1 MQSLSPHKGRENF
14 IIERAQNFK
23 KNGMLPIKNGLN
35 WGCETVRFK
44 GSNRKKKEHNAQNLD
59 LSTKTLKLKGRY
71 MKVEKGNS
79 YCKLCTTG
87 DIGDELDFY
96 LIATNFTNHDQV
108 FLTTQF
114 YRIINGGVG
123 SGRLPPR

>member
-1 MQSLSPHKGRENF
+1 
-14 IIERAQNFK
+14 
-23 KNGMLPIKNGLN
+23 
-35 WGCETVRFK
+35 
-44 GSNRKKKEHNAQNLD
+44 
-59 LSTKTLKLKGRY
+59 

-87 DIGDELDFY
+87 DTGDELDFY

-114 YRIINGGVG
+114 YRINGGVG
-123 SGRLPPR
+123 SGRLSPR